1 MKEMSNML
9 MMATTIGICTVIIW
23 CQAIKLIKLNKELDY
38 YRNRGHHNGTESKN
52 NLRKTR

>member
-38 YRNRGHHNGTESKN
+38 YRNRGHHNGTEFKN